1 MSFPVLVVWIPTAA
15 QLTQFSLL
23 HTEDTPGK
31 LLRTTLKPIT
41 FSKGPPSFQSL
52 IPTVHAPFWIVF
64 L

>member
-31 LLRTTLKPIT
+31 LLQTTLKPI
-41 FSKGPPSFQSL
+41 
-52 IPTVHAPFWIVF
+52 HVF
-64 L
+64 